1 MSVITTEAARPSPP
15 AARTRLLLEG
25 PIVSTLLRLSA
36 PNLVVNVVLITVTTS
51 VDAHFIGRLGPAAL
65 AGLALVFPL
74 LMLMQ
79 QMANATM
86 GSALSSALARAI
98 GAGRR
103 EDATALVTHGLIIAI
118 VIAALFS
125 LVFLLAGPAIYAVMA
140 GQGEILAAAVEYS
153 NVIFAGAFAYWL
165 LGALTSVVRATG
177 QVAILAWVYVA
188 AEVLHIALVPLLMF
202 GWGPVPSLGIAGA
215 GIATVMAFTASSA
228 FVRIRIGGA
237 GKTPVRLSLR
247 GVRLERRLFADILST
262 GVPLSLQPILNNIAL
277 AFLTGYAGS
286 LGAAALAGVGAAV
299 RLEYLMY
306 PVVFGLGA
314 TLVAMVGTNVG
325 AGQLARAVRIT
336 WIAAGMAVLATGLIG
351 LAAIV
356 WPQGWISLFT
366 AAPEV
371 SEPAAIYLGI
381 AALGYAF
388 IGMNT
393 LTSAFQAMG
402 QTFWPLMGV
411 LSRAAVLGI
420 GGWLVVSVMGGGVI
434 GLAIVTASGLAIG
447 GSIVAVAF
455 WLGMR
460 RKLGGS
466 Q

>member
-1 MSVITTEAARPSPP
+1 MSVTTAEAARPSPP

-25 PIVSTLLRLSA
+25 PIVATLLRLSA

-125 LVFLLAGPAIYAVMA
+125 LVFLLAGPAIYAVIA
-140 GQGEILAAAVEYS
+140 GEGEILAAAVEYS

-177 QVAILAWVYVA
+177 QVAILAWVYVV
-188 AEVLHIALVPLLMF
+188 AEALHIALVPLLMF
-202 GWGPVPSLGIAGA
+202 GWGPVPALGIAGA
-215 GIATVMAFTASSA
+215 GIATVAAFTASSA
-228 FVRIRIGGA
+228 FLFAYLASGR
-237 GKTPVRLSLR
+237 TPVRLSL
-247 GVRLERRLFADILST
+247 GVRLERRLFGEILST
-262 GVPLSLQPILNNIAL
+262 GVPLSLQPILNNISLAL
-277 AFLTGYAGS
+277 LTGYAGT

-336 WIAAGMAVLATGLIG
+336 WIAAAIAVLVTGSIG
-351 LAAIV
+351 LAAIL
-356 WPQGWISLFT
+356 WPQAWISLFT

-371 SEPAAIYLGI
+371 SDPAAAYLVV

-411 LSRAAVLGI
+411 LSRAAVLAI
-420 GGWLVVSVMGGGVI
+420 GGWLVVSVMGGGVM
-434 GLAIVTASGLAIG
+434 GLALVTAAGLAIG
-447 GSIVAVAF
+447 GTIVAVAF
-455 WLGMR
+455 RLAMR

>member
-1 MSVITTEAARPSPP
+1 MSVTTAEAARPSPP

-103 EDATALVTHGLIIAI
+103 EDATALVTHGLIITIA
-118 VIAALFS
+118 IAALFS
-125 LVFLLAGPAIYAVMA
+125 LLFLLAGPTIYAFMG
-140 GQGEILAAAVEYS
+140 GQGEILDAAVEYS

-202 GWGPVPSLGIAGA
+202 GWGPVPSFGIAGA

-228 FVRIRIGGA
+228 FLFAYLWR
-237 GKTPVRLSLR
+237 GKTPIRLSL

-277 AFLTGYAGS
+277 AFLTGYAAS

-351 LAAIV
+351 LVAIV

>member
-202 GWGPVPSLGIAGA
+202 GWGPVPSLGVAGA

-228 FVRIRIGGA
+228 FLFAYLWR
-237 GKTPVRLSLR
+237 GKTPVRLSL
-247 GVRLERRLFADILST
+247 GVT
-262 GVPLSLQPILNNIAL
+262 
-277 AFLTGYAGS
+277 AG
-286 LGAAALAGVGAAV
+286 A
-299 RLEYLMY
+299 
-306 PVVFGLGA
+306 PVV
-314 TLVAMVGTNVG
+314 
-325 AGQLARAVRIT
+325 R
-336 WIAAGMAVLATGLIG
+336 
-351 LAAIV
+351 
-356 WPQGWISLFT
+356 
-366 AAPEV
+366 
-371 SEPAAIYLGI
+371 
-381 AALGYAF
+381 
-388 IGMNT
+388 
-393 LTSAFQAMG
+393 
-402 QTFWPLMGV
+402 
-411 LSRAAVLGI
+411 
-420 GGWLVVSVMGGGVI
+420 
-434 GLAIVTASGLAIG
+434 
-447 GSIVAVAF
+447 
-455 WLGMR
+455 
-460 RKLGGS
+460 
-466 Q
+466 

>member
-1 MSVITTEAARPSPP
+1 MSVTTAEAARPSPP

-51 VDAHFIGRLGPAAL
+51 VDAHFIGRLGPVAL

-125 LVFLLAGPAIYAVMA
+125 LLFLLAGPAIYAFMG

-188 AEVLHIALVPLLMF
+188 AEALHIALVPLLMF
-202 GWGPVPSLGIAGA
+202 GWGPVPSFGIAGA
-215 GIATVMAFTASSA
+215 GIATVIAFTASSVFLFA
-228 FVRIRIGGA
+228 YLASGR
-237 GKTPVRLSLR
+237 TPVRLSL

-277 AFLTGYAGS
+277 AFLTGYAGA
-286 LGAAALAGVGAAV
+286 LGVAALAGVGAAV

-336 WIAAGMAVLATGLIG
+336 WIAAAIAVLLTGSIG

-356 WPQGWISLFT
+356 WPRAWIALFT

-371 SEPAAIYLGI
+371 SEPAAMYLGV

-402 QTFWPLMGV
+402 QTFWPLVGV

-420 GGWLVVSVMGGGVI
+420 GGWLVVSVLGGGVL
-434 GLAIVTASGLAIG
+434 GLAIVTAAGLAIG

-466 Q
+466 S

>member
-1 MSVITTEAARPSPP
+1 MSVTTAEAARPSPP

-125 LVFLLAGPAIYAVMA
+125 LLFLLAGPAIYAVIA
-140 GQGEILAAAVEYS
+140 GEGEILAAAVEYS

-188 AEVLHIALVPLLMF
+188 AEALHIALVPLLMF
-202 GWGPVPSLGIAGA
+202 GWGPVPPLGIAGA
-215 GIATVMAFTASSA
+215 GIATVTAFTASSA
-228 FVRIRIGGA
+228 FLFAYLASGR
-237 GKTPVRLSLR
+237 TPVRLSL
-247 GVRLERRLFADILST
+247 GVRPERRLFGEILST

-277 AFLTGYAGS
+277 AFLTGYAGT

-325 AGQLARAVRIT
+325 AGQIARAVRIT
-336 WIAAGMAVLATGLIG
+336 WVAAGIAVLVTGSIG

-356 WPQGWISLFT
+356 WPQAWISLFT

-371 SEPAAIYLGI
+371 SSPAAAYLGV

-411 LSRAAVLGI
+411 LSRAAVLAI
-420 GGWLVVSVMGGGVI
+420 GGWLVVSVMDGGVI
-434 GLAIVTASGLAIG
+434 GLAVVTAAGLAVG
-447 GSIVAVAF
+447 GTIVAVAF

-460 RKLGGS
+460 RKL
-466 Q
+466 

>member
-1 MSVITTEAARPSPP
+1 MSVTTAEAARPSPP

-98 GAGRR
+98 GAGHR

-140 GQGEILAAAVEYS
+140 GDGEILGAAVEYS

-202 GWGPVPSLGIAGA
+202 GWGPVPSFGIAGA
-215 GIATVMAFTASSA
+215 GIATVTAFTASSA
-228 FVRIRIGGA
+228 FLFAYLWR
-237 GKTPVRLSLR
+237 GKTPIRLSL

-356 WPQGWISLFT
+356 WPQGWIALFT

-411 LSRAAVLGI
+411 VSRAAVLGI

-447 GSIVAVAF
+447 GGIVAVAF